1 MNRYVGYLCVIPVTF
16 RRKIKM
22 RKFQPKENKNNNE
35 PQQPSMG
42 WGQIELNTNAQIG
55 IYARQSTLG
64 QIKNCTQSTEMQ
76 TEDLVEYAK
85 QLGWDENHIVVITQD
100 LAKSGKLRI
109 DQRKGMSLLMRWI
122 QEDEIKTVLVF
133 LEDRLFRDETGLQYN
148 YFIDA
153 CKQHDVKV
161 VTRNKVYDFSYRDD
175 VKTFRDRCEAA
186 ADFLEDIHLRLHGAK
201 DRLSASGRYAGRAI
215 AVGFIVDKAE
225 KIIVDGKIVPNPTY
239 RKFIAY
245 EPHAEIVRSLFKR
258 FWELRGMVRP
268 LCRELHRLPFVFPDF
283 EPEVDVS
290 QYIGQY
296 HLKKVSGGYHISRTG
311 LMGLLTNVAYI
322 GDWIHLGE
330 ISIEANHEAIVDK
343 ELFLYAFNT
352 ISPWTRTGKPNE
364 QKRSYTRYSRKD
376 PIPALLKNAIDSR
389 EGGRVY
395 VSTSGLTD
403 KPIYI
408 IEEKDQ
414 RLVLKYHAATPCQE
428 IDELVWQRMVEW
440 LRQTKRYEDYAQ
452 IAEDMQKEQKRVIKL
467 INAQIAEA
475 NRQMRGIIASLS
487 LPPEKLRKSL
497 REKLAEDYDTLEE
510 AKAELEE
517 KRATLQSDKKL
528 KTHLEYHL
536 LLENLELK
544 HEAMIF
550 TDKQELV
557 TLTAEKVYLDE
568 MTAHWLRLEVEWRNP
583 EWGTERIYLFR
594 QGGAHKTWT
603 DKENEI
609 ISELISDT
617 PREEIL
623 PKMPRRSWSAILQQA
638 HKLGVKRK
646 RNVVSHCDILD
657 YMSMEDVAFMQEA
670 GIAMS
675 ERLCHK
681 WETVRQQPP

>member
-1 MNRYVGYLCVIPVTF
+1 
-16 RRKIKM
+16 M
-22 RKFQPKENKNNNE
+22 RKFQRKETKNNNE
-35 PQQPSMG
+35 RQQPTTS
-42 WGQIELNTNAQIG
+42 WGQIELNTNAGIG

-85 QLGWDENHIVVITQD
+85 RSGWDEKHIMVFTQD

-109 DQRKGMSLLMRWI
+109 DQREGLRTLVKLI
-122 QEDEIKTVLVF
+122 EEDTIKTVLVF
-133 LEDRLFRDETGLQYN
+133 LEDRLFRDSSGIQYN
-148 YFIDA
+148 LFIEI
-153 CKQHDVKV
+153 CQKHNVKV
-161 VTRNKVYDFSYRDD
+161 VTSERVYDFSNDD
-175 VKTFRDRCEAA
+175 HVETFRLRCQIAA
-186 ADFLEDIHLRLHGAK
+186 RYLKEQSLRLHGAK

-215 AVGFIVDKAE
+215 AVGFIVEKEE

-268 LCRELHRLPFVFPDF
+268 LCRELQRLPFVFPDF
-283 EPEVDVS
+283 EPGVDVS

-296 HLKKVSGGYHISRTG
+296 HLKKVPGGYHISRPG
-311 LMGLLTNVAYI
+311 LIGLLTNVAYI
-322 GDWIHLGE
+322 GYWVHLGE
-330 ISIEANHEAIVDK
+330 VTDKTNHEAIVEE
-343 ELFLYAFNT
+343 ELFWYAFNK
-352 ISPWTRTGKPNE
+352 ISPYTITGKPNE
-364 QKRSYTRYSRKD
+364 QKHGYTRYSRKD
-376 PIPALLKNAIDSR
+376 PIPALLKNVIDSR

-428 IDELVWQRMVEW
+428 IDELVWQRMIEW
-440 LRQTKRYEDYAQ
+440 LRQTKRYENYAQ
-452 IAEDMQKEQKRVIKL
+452 IAEDVQKEQEKEIKL
-467 INAQIAEA
+467 INAELAQA
-475 NRQMRGIIASLS
+475 NKQMRGIIASLS
-487 LPPEKLRKSL
+487 LPPEKLKNSL
-497 REKLAEDYDTLEE
+497 REKLAEDYDELEE
-510 AKAELEE
+510 TKAKLEE

-544 HEAMIF
+544 HDVMIF

-568 MTAHWLRLEVEWRNP
+568 MTAHWLRLDVEWRNP

-594 QGGAHKTWT
+594 PGGAHKTWT

-609 ISELISDT
+609 IAELISDT

-638 HKLGVKRK
+638 RKLGVERK
-646 RNVVSHCDILD
+646 RNVVSHCDIPD

-681 WETVRQQPP
+681 WETVRQRRS